1 MKNDNGRITKE
12 PKFCLDNSVIGDSWR
27 MFRIMAE
34 FVDGFEGM
42 SAIDIPAVTIY
53 GSARTKQD
61 HKYYLLAEKIAAG
74 LVEEGFAVLTGG
86 GPGIMEAANKGA
98 FSAGG
103 LSVGLNIN
111 LPHEQNLNPFVNFS
125 LDFKYFFVRKVMLM
139 KYSTGFICMP
149 GGFGSMDEIFESL
162 TLIQTEKI
170 EPFPIVLVGSE
181 FWGGLVEWIEDK
193 MIESGNISPDD
204 ISLFKVIDDPAEV
217 VAYIKNNCGQ
227 VDISLV
233 KGYNSFNTLG

>member
-34 FVDGFEGM
+34 FVDGFDGM
-42 SAIDIPAVTIY
+42 SAIDVPAVTIY
-53 GSARTKQD
+53 GSARTQPD
-61 HKYYLLAEKIAAG
+61 DKYYLLAEKIAAG
-74 LVEEGFAVLTGG
+74 LVKEGFAVLTGG

-111 LPHEQNLNPFVNFS
+111 LPREQNLNPFVNFS
-125 LDFKYFFVRKVMLM
+125 IDFKYFFVRKVMLM

-149 GGFGSMDEIFESL
+149 GGFGSMDELFESL

-193 MIESGNISPDD
+193 MIKSGTISPDD
-204 ISLFKVIDDPAEV
+204 TSLFKVIDDPAEV
-217 VAYIKNNCGQ
+217 IAYIKDNCGH
-227 VDISLV
+227 VDIS
-233 KGYNSFNTLG
+233 

>member
-1 MKNDNGRITKE
+1 MKNDNGRIMKE

-34 FVDGFEGM
+34 FVEGFDGM

-53 GSARTKQD
+53 GSARTPMD

-74 LVEEGFAVLTGG
+74 LAKEGFAVLTGG

-111 LPHEQNLNPFVNFS
+111 LPREQNLNSFVNFS
-125 LDFKYFFVRKVMLM
+125 LGFKYFFVRKVMLM

-149 GGFGSMDEIFESL
+149 GGFGSMDELFESL

-193 MIESGNISPDD
+193 MIESGNISPED
-204 ISLFKVIDDPAEV
+204 ISLFTVLDDPAEV
-217 VAYIKNNCGQ
+217 VAHIKNNCGH
-227 VDISLV
+227 VDII
-233 KGYNSFNTLG
+233 